1 MVKQIASSQSQVSV
15 QPVKDMRLERDRM
28 TDVMLLLE
36 TLFTREES
44 TVKQVLDC
52 LYDVGS
58 VNLIDQRVQIHCLNR
73 LAKWI
78 ARFSKPVFRVIALRW
93 FKQNCP
99 QLITEW
105 LYTQVK
111 FEPKQIAHV
120 VAAVET
126 AKAATET
133 ALQPVPT
140 PDLDLYRQKV
150 RLLRGRVRLLTTLLI
165 GVTLTLG
172 SGLVWSLGR
181 SQTQAEG
188 GLLPALGWI
197 DQTESCDGP
206 LQPCQ

>member
-1 MVKQIASSQSQVSV
+1 MVKQITSSQSRVSV

-58 VNLIDQRVQIHCLNR
+58 VNLIDQRVQIRCLNR
-73 LAKWI
+73 FAKWI
-78 ARFSKPVFRVIALRW
+78 ARFSKPVFRGIALRW

-120 VAAVET
+120 VEEVEE
-126 AKAATET
+126 A
-133 ALQPVPT
+133 ALQPTLT
-140 PDLDLYRQKV
+140 PELDLYRQKV
-150 RLLRGRVRLLTTLLI
+150 QLLRVRVRLLTTLLI
-165 GVTLTLG
+165 GVTVTLG

-181 SQTQAEG
+181 NQTHAQG
-188 GLLPALGWI
+188 DFLPALGWVN
-197 DQTESCDGP
+197 QTESCDVP